1 MKRSRSFLTAWAIV
15 LVATGSLAQNMG
27 TMTPAQ
33 AQAAAQAAQAAGQ
46 SFGNATMTSGPTM
59 PSNIANQGMAPGAN
73 NIMGNQY
80 TGTADPALMGLS
92 QNPSLVNTGQAAKS
106 TSVNG
111 FGGYS
116 NTPADQGNQ
125 AAYFVTTTPIPIV
138 KIQPTDSI
146 SMTAAAPAVPAG
158 IASSTSQIC
167 HTTVTNLPFDP
178 SIQYTCNETY
188 NQYNTSCSLD
198 KSVFITTVRACNV
211 AIARS
216 TMGGTTQTT
225 VNCSASGN
233 SIDVN
238 LGTIT
243 GPNQCHGGGC
253 NSDYFDLTMTIT
265 PGFPVT
271 VCPFLNRVYT
281 GVTQNYVCA
290 AYDGVN
296 TISITPISPSYTM
309 IGSVF
314 TGGGRNG
321 GGWQAIYGPSAVY
334 GLAGG
339 YAACAVPVPVPD
351 VCTTTTSGGGRGGTP
366 TTTTTC
372 VPGIATTCA
381 VPAQVV
387 FSGGVY
393 QKPILNNNADV
404 NNCTALNGLL

>member
-1 MKRSRSFLTAWAIV
+1 MKRSRSFLSAWAIA
-15 LVATGSLAQNMG
+15 LVATASVAQNLS

-33 AQAAAQAAQAAGQ
+33 AQAAAQAAQADGQ
-46 SFGNATMTSGPTM
+46 SFGNGAITSGPTM

-73 NIMGNQY
+73 NIMGSQY

-106 TSVNG
+106 TSVNS

-146 SMTAAAPAVPAG
+146 AMTAAAPAVPAG
-158 IASSTSQIC
+158 IASSTGQVC

-178 SIQYTCNETY
+178 SIDYTCNETY

-198 KSVFITTVRACNV
+198 KSVFITFTRACNA
-211 AIARS
+211 AIASS

-225 VNCSASGN
+225 VNCSATGN

-238 LGTIT
+238 LGTIL
-243 GPNQCHGGGC
+243 GQYQCHGGGC
-253 NSDYFDLTMTIT
+253 NSDYYNLAWTIT
-265 PGFPVT
+265 PGFPSSTCTYLSV
-271 VCPFLNRVYT
+271 
-281 GVTQNYVCA
+281 NYRGQGWNYACA
-290 AYDGVN
+290 SYDGAN
-296 TISITPISPSYTM
+296 TISVYPQGGGIIIGYTV
-309 IGSVF
+309 S
-314 TGGGRNG
+314 GGRNG
-321 GGWQAIYGPSAVY
+321 GTIPIYGTSAVY
-334 GLAGG
+334 GNDGG
-339 YAACAVPVPVPD
+339 YGRCAVPVPVPD
-351 VCTTTTSGGGRGGTP
+351 VCTTTGGGGRNGGP
-366 TTTTTC
+366 LVTTC
-372 VPGIATTCA
+372 VPGQPTQCS
-381 VPAQVV
+381 VPARVV

-393 QKPILNNNADV
+393 QKPGLNNNADV